1 MRRVATYLSAFL
13 APVLA
18 AVLASAVPVRADD
31 ADLFPRPAEL
41 EPQVR
46 FWRSVFAEYS
56 THQVVLHDALDL
68 DKVYKVLDFRHY
80 LDEGM
85 SDAEV
90 DRLQRIET
98 DLELEQ
104 VRATLLRLHGLG
116 DATDDLS
123 DEERKIRDLYK
134 DDSSADKFLEAA
146 SDKRL
151 RSQRGLRERFAQG
164 LAIAHHYWPE
174 MERIFKAEG
183 LPTELTRLPLVESCF
198 NVHAYSKVGA
208 AGIWQFMPGTG
219 RRYLEV
225 NGSVDQR
232 RDPIAATRA
241 AAQFLKGMRDDL
253 DTWPLAIT
261 AYNHGPAG
269 VSRAVREVGTTD
281 IATVVRDYRGSA
293 FGFASRNFYAEFLA
307 AVDVDKNWK
316 EHFDALP
323 AASVP
328 SGREFRLERAVG
340 IDVAARLAGTD
351 RETLAE
357 LNPAL
362 MSPVTEGRRPIPRG
376 YRLRVPASAG
386 SFENR
391 LAELGAEEDAVR
403 VTTVSRRGGARPAV
417 LTYRVRAGQ
426 SLSQIAKRHNVTV
439 TALRKSN
446 GLSKVARLKPGQVLR
461 IPRGST

>member
-1 MRRVATYLSAFL
+1 MRRATYLSA
-13 APVLA
+13 
-18 AVLASAVPVRADD
+18 VLASMLAVVLAGPCLVRADD
-31 ADLFPRPAEL
+31 AGLFPRPAEL

-46 FWRSVFAEYS
+46 FWRAIFAEYS

-68 DKVYKVLDFRHY
+68 NKVYKVLDFQHY

-85 SDAEV
+85 SEAEV
-90 DRLQRIET
+90 ERVQRIET
-98 DLELEQ
+98 DLELER

-116 DATDDLS
+116 DATGDLS
-123 DEERKIRDLYK
+123 DEERKIHDLYQH
-134 DDSSADKFLEAA
+134 DSADDRFLQAA
-146 SDKRL
+146 GDKRL

-174 MERIFKAEG
+174 MERIFRAEG

-198 NVHAYSKVGA
+198 NVRAYSKVGA
-208 AGIWQFMPGTG
+208 AGIWQFMPSTG
-219 RRYLEV
+219 RLYMEV
-225 NGSVDQR
+225 NSSVDQR

-241 AAQFLKGMRDDL
+241 AAQFLKGMHEQL
-253 DTWPLAIT
+253 DTWPLTIT

-269 VSRAVREVGTTD
+269 ISRAVREVGTTD
-281 IATVVRDYRGSA
+281 IETVVREYRGNA

-307 AVDVDKNWK
+307 AVEVDKNWK
-316 EHFDALP
+316 EHFGTLP

-328 SGREFRLERAVG
+328 TGRELRLERALG
-340 IDVAARLAGTD
+340 IHVAAKLAGTD
-351 RETLAE
+351 ADTLAE

-362 MSPVTEGRRPIPRG
+362 MSPVTEGRRNIPRG
-376 YRLRVPASAG
+376 YLLRVPTSAG
-386 SFENR
+386 SFEGR

-417 LTYRVRAGQ
+417 LTYRVRSGQ
-426 SLSQIAKRHNVTV
+426 SLSHIAKRYNVSV
-439 TALRKSN
+439 DALRRSN

-461 IPRGST
+461 IPRDRST